1 MLKRK
6 NGLIAHIET
15 VYNDLLVSKDASLL
29 KMNFQWNGWQF
40 HKSRGKSAGP

>member
-6 NGLIAHIET
+6 NRLIAHIET
-15 VYNDLLVSKDASLL
+15 VYNDIFVSKDASLL

-40 HKSRGKSAGP
+40 HESAVNLAGR